1 MKKANKKRLS
11 AIIALVSVLS
21 TRPANALSNLAKG
34 GIAIAVVTGV
44 IGGGILAKY
53 LLDDKK
59 EKSDDEGDKKLPKI
73 NQKGQYYNDNV
84 KEIKEQSKMGKDQV
98 DKFISFV
105 DSKDDSFLEQIVV
118 YSLGN
123 EHYRKISNGCVWD
136 SGVWNGNVLLARF
149 NGGDCSELSD
159 DVIKQKKIS
168 EGVPWVNKFFDNLR
182 GNAKIE
188 KVEGVRYYSCFI
200 TIGGFKYEVEISPKG
215 EYEDFSWIRICYYDS
230 SNYMLGQVEYLTK

>member
-1 MKKANKKRLS
+1 MVSILSNK
-11 AIIALVSVLS
+11 
-21 TRPANALSNLAKG
+21 PANALSKLAKG
-34 GIAIAVVTGV
+34 GVVLGSVIGV
-44 IGGGILAKY
+44 IGGGFLIDY
-53 LLDDKK
+53 FVSNKK
-59 EKSDDEGDKKLPKI
+59 QKGDGEGKGNKKSPKI
-73 NQKGQYYNDNV
+73 KQKGQYYNDNV

-118 YSLGN
+118 YSLDN

-136 SGVWNGNVLLARF
+136 DGEWKGDVPLAHF

-168 EGVPWVNKFFDNLR
+168 EGVPWVNKFFNDLR

-188 KVEGVRYYSCFI
+188 KVEKSNYYSCFI
-200 TIGGFKYEVEISPKG
+200 TIGGFKYEVKIFPKG
-215 EYEDFSWIRICYYDS
+215 GMQSFNWIRICRYGKDDLIES
-230 SNYMLGQVEYLTK
+230 KVEYLTK